1 MSYDA
6 LEESVAL
13 IESKALR
20 AIPRLSRRRRFVP
33 LAVDVAGDIAATMFL
48 RRGAGC
54 VHQEVWQLVLRD
66 QQWHLL
72 GGAGGT
78 SDDDEDLLAD
88 RPHIIAD
95 EMRGPWNTLP
105 GIDPQVLTG
114 GAGAGGVHD
123 SMGREG
129 MFPWSGRWISHT
141 TLFASAQVCSTRV
154 DDREITVPWHG
165 RTLVTWV
172 GRKPPKVVSAYA
184 ANGQHLGTARLAN

>member
-6 LEESVAL
+6 LAESVAL

-20 AIPRLSRRRRFVP
+20 AVPRLSRRRRFVP

-54 VHQEVWQLVLRD
+54 VHQEVWQLVLRG

-72 GGAGGT
+72 GGGGT
-78 SDDDEDLLAD
+78 SDDDENLLAD
-88 RPHIIAD
+88 RPDVITDA
-95 EMRGPWNTLP
+95 MRGPWDTLL

-123 SMGREG
+123 SMGRKG
-129 MFPWSGRWISHT
+129 LLPWGGRWLSHT
-141 TLFASAQVCSTRV
+141 TLFASAQVWSIRV

-172 GRKPPKVVSAYA
+172 GHKPPQVSAYA
-184 ANGQHLGTARLAN
+184 ANGQHLGTARLAK